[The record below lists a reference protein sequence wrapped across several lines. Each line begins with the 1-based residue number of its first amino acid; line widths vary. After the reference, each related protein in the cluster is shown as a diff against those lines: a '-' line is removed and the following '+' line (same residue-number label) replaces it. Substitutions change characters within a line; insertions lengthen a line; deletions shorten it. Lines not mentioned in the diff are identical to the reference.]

1 MHFCI
6 SGKRVTPP
14 TRRSRTLSPHEAIAM
29 FTFLY
34 SPGLEA
40 TNNVSERAIRALI
53 GARKNWGGN
62 RIPRGARAQ
71 AVLTS
76 ILQTAKQQGQK
87 PSMLWRNYCV
97 RVTNI
102 RFSMWCQR
110 PEKHPRIPRRLPRVG
125 SCPTASTRPG
135 PIWQPPREARWPLG
149 SSAYTAAAR

>member
-1 MHFCI
+1 
-6 SGKRVTPP
+6 
-14 TRRSRTLSPHEAIAM
+14 M

-62 RIPRGARAQ
+62 RVPRGARAP

-87 PSMLWRNYCV
+87 PFDALAELLCSSDQHKILDVVPATRE
-97 RVTNI
+97 TPQD
-102 RFSMWCQR
+102 SS
-110 PEKHPRIPRRLPRVG
+110 PAPPRRFVPDRFHAPRADLA
-125 SCPTASTRPG
+125 AS
-135 PIWQPPREARWPLG
+135 A
-149 SSAYTAAAR
+149 